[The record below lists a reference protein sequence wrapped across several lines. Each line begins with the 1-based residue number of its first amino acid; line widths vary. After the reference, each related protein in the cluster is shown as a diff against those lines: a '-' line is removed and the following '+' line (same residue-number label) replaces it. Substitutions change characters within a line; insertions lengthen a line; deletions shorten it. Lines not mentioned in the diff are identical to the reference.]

1 MKVPRQFQLAGIK
14 WTVRENNHLI
24 NMGEC
29 HSQRGIIYLKPDP
42 NYNEV
47 VREQTFCHELVH
59 AILFTMGDA
68 GPHDEKFVDGFAA
81 LLHQYMNTAR

>member
-1 MKVPRQFQLAGIK
+1 MNIPKTFQLAGITWK
-14 WTVRENNHLI
+14 VRENSHLI

-29 HSQRGIIYLKPDP
+29 HSQRGLIYLKPDP
-42 NYNEV
+42 NYNAAV
-47 VREQTFCHELVH
+47 LEQTYVHELVH

-81 LLHQYMNTAR
+81 LLHQYMNTAK

>member
-1 MKVPRQFQLAGIK
+1 MIIPKTFQLAGIK
-14 WTVRENNHLI
+14 WKVRENAHLV

-42 NYNEV
+42 NYSES
-47 VREQTFCHELVH
+47 VREQSYYHELVH
-59 AILFTMGDA
+59 AILFTMGDS

-81 LLHQYMNTAR
+81 LLHQYVNTVK

>member
-1 MKVPRQFQLAGIK
+1 MKIPTSFHLAGVT
-14 WTVRENNHLI
+14 WTVERNPHLI

-42 NYNEV
+42 NYSQPV
-47 VREQTFCHELVH
+47 KEQSYCHELVH
-59 AILFTMGDA
+59 AILFTMGDN

-81 LLHQYMNTAR
+81 LLHQYMNTAK

>member
-1 MKVPRQFQLAGIK
+1 MIIPKTFQLAGIK
-14 WTVRENNHLI
+14 WKVQDNPHLI

-29 HSQRGIIYLKPDP
+29 HSQRGLIYLKPDP
-42 NYNEV
+42 NYSEA
-47 VREQTFCHELVH
+47 VREQSYYHELVH

-81 LLHQYMNTAR
+81 LLHQYVNTVK

>member
-1 MKVPRQFQLAGIK
+1 MKIPSTFQLAGVT
-14 WTVRENNHLI
+14 WTVERNPHLI

-42 NYNEV
+42 NYSQPV
-47 VREQTFCHELVH
+47 KEQSYCHELVH
-59 AILFTMGDA
+59 AILFTMGDS

-81 LLHQYMNTAR
+81 LLHQYMNTAK